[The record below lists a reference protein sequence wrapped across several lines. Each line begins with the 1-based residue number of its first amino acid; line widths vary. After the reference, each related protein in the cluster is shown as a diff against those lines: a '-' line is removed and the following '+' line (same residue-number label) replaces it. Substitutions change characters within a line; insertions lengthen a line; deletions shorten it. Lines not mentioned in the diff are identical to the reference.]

1 MVAATRKIMRRSSIK
16 RGGSRRNSKTIK
28 RAKCSAASNDKD
40 VKTYSCYSDDA
51 LFKMKSL
58 WNARHPDVLI
68 KSDDPKQIWGALKN
82 NMRDVCDIET
92 CWLRQKFI
100 SHKLDK
106 ELVSYTFAP
115 DAPNSWKKNPT
126 EWLTSVDIEKVM
138 KQFENKYKC
147 FDFIGPSP
155 IDFDKHMLY
164 GECVWEELC
173 KFNLH
178 SLIKKGKTKIGMI
191 FNLDPHYLEGSHWV
205 SMFVNT
211 KKGYIFFFDSNGD
224 PAPKQVKTL
233 ANRIIKQGKEIGLDL
248 DFYQNSPKE
257 HQKGN
262 TECGMYSLY
271 LIIQLLTGEHDYEY
285 FMNNRVGDEDMEKLR
300 REYFN

>member
-1 MVAATRKIMRRSSIK
+1 MAAATRRRARKKAGSKK
-16 RGGSRRNSKTIK
+16 RAKTMK
-28 RAKCSAASNDKD
+28 RAKCSAAAGDENGKA
-40 VKTYSCYSDDA
+40 YSCYSDEA

-58 WNARHPDVLI
+58 WNSRHPDAI
-68 KSDDPKQIWGALKN
+68 IDSNNPRQIWAALKDS
-82 NMRDVCDIET
+82 MRDVCDIET
-92 CWLRQKFI
+92 CWLRQKFM

-115 DAPNSWKKNPT
+115 NAPSSWKHNPT
-126 EWLTSVDIEKVM
+126 EWLTSVDIERVM

-173 KFNLH
+173 KFDLRN
-178 SLIKKGKTKIGMI
+178 LIKKGKTKIGII
-191 FNLDPHYLEGSHWV
+191 FNLDPHYLEGSHWI
-205 SMFVNT
+205 SMFINV
-211 KKGYIFFFDSNGD
+211 KKGYIFFFDSNGE
-224 PAPKQVKTL
+224 PAPAQVKKL
-233 ANRIIKQGKEIGLDL
+233 ANRIIKQGKEIGLNL
-248 DFYQNSPKE
+248 EFYQNHPKE

-271 LIIQLLTGEHDYEY
+271 LIIQLLTGTHDYKF
-285 FMNNRVGDEDMEKLR
+285 FMNERIPDKNMQALR
-300 REYFN
+300 KEYFN

>member
-1 MVAATRKIMRRSSIK
+1 MVAATRKIRRKK
-16 RGGSRRNSKTIK
+16 RKGGVTKKNSNIIK
-28 RAKCSAASNDKD
+28 RAKCSAATDDKE

-51 LFKMKSL
+51 LLKMKSL

-68 KSDDPKQIWGALKN
+68 ESDNPKQIWTALKD
-82 NMRDVCDIET
+82 NMKNVCDIET

-138 KQFENKYKC
+138 KQFENRYKC

-173 KFNLH
+173 KFNLK
-178 SLIKKGKTKIGMI
+178 SLIKKGKSKIGII

-205 SMFVNT
+205 SMFINT
-211 KKGYIFFFDSNGD
+211 K
-224 PAPKQVKTL
+224 
-233 ANRIIKQGKEIGLDL
+233 
-248 DFYQNSPKE
+248 
-257 HQKGN
+257 
-262 TECGMYSLY
+262 
-271 LIIQLLTGEHDYEY
+271 
-285 FMNNRVGDEDMEKLR
+285 
-300 REYFN
+300 

>member
-1 MVAATRKIMRRSSIK
+1 MVSSTRKRK
-16 RGGSRRNSKTIK
+16 SRVKSKKSAKTVK
-28 RAKCSAASNDKD
+28 KAKCSAASGDENGKD
-40 VKTYSCYSDDA
+40 YSCYSDDA
-51 LFKMKSL
+51 LSKMKSL
-58 WNARHPDVLI
+58 WNSRHPDAVI
-68 KSDDPKQIWGALKN
+68 KSNNPKEIWKALRN
-82 NMRDVCDIET
+82 SMRDVCDIET
-92 CWLRQKFI
+92 CWLRQKFM
-100 SHKLDK
+100 SHNLDK

-115 DAPNSWKKNPT
+115 DAPATWKSNPT

-138 KQFENKYKC
+138 KQFEKKYKC

-173 KFNLH
+173 KFDLQG
-178 SLIKKGKTKIGMI
+178 LIRKGKTKVGII

-205 SMFVNT
+205 SMFVNV

-224 PAPKQVKTL
+224 PAPKQVKDL
-233 ANRIIKQGKEIGLDL
+233 ADRIIKQGKGIGLNL
-248 DFYQNSPKE
+248 DFYQNHPKE

-271 LIIQLLTGEHDYEY
+271 LIIQLLTGTHNYEH
-285 FMNNRVGDEDMEKLR
+285 FMNKRVSDDDMQSLR
-300 REYFN
+300 KEYFN